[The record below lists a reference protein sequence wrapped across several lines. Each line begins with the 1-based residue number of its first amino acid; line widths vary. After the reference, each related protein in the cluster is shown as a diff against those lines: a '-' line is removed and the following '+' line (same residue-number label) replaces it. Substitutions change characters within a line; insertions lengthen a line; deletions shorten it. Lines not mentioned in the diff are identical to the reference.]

1 MATTKIRKG
10 QIENLQIINV
20 DIASSAAI
28 ATSKLAEGSTFMKN
42 DGSVVPLSDW
52 DFNNRKITNLG
63 APVAG
68 TDAARLVD
76 IQNAQAGI
84 SAKEPVRVVSTTN
97 IATLSGTAT
106 AIDGVTLAVGDRI
119 LLTAQTTGSQN
130 GIYVVQSGAWVR
142 ADDFDG
148 SPETIK
154 PGTYVFVSEG
164 TNYADSGWILSTNG
178 TITIGTTA
186 LTFVQFSGAG
196 QILAGAGLTKNGN
209 TLALATCGTAGT
221 YAKVTVDAYGRVTGG
236 TALVAADIP
245 VLDWSK
251 ITTGKPTTLS
261 GYGITDAQP
270 LTTILTAI
278 AALATTGLIARTGA
292 GTVAVRSIAQGTG
305 ITVTNGDGVSGNPTI
320 ALATSGVAA
329 NTYTSVTVDVYG
341 RVTAGSNI
349 SYIAPANYI
358 VNETPSGTVNGSNTV
373 FTIANT
379 PVSGKEQVF
388 LNGILMESG
397 SGNDYTISG
406 ATITFAVAPL
416 SGDKVRVT
424 YIK

>member
-10 QIENLQIINV
+10 QIENLKIIDV

-196 QILAGAGLTKNGN
+196 QILAGAGLTKNGS

-221 YAKVTVDAYGRVTGG
+221 YAKVTVDAYGRVTSG

-278 AALATTGLIARTGA
+278 GALATTGLIARTGA

-349 SYIAPANYI
+349 SYI
-358 VNETPSGTVNGSNTV
+358 
-373 FTIANT
+373 
-379 PVSGKEQVF
+379 
-388 LNGILMESG
+388 
-397 SGNDYTISG
+397 
-406 ATITFAVAPL
+406 L
-416 SGDKVRVT
+416 SL
-424 YIK
+424 IHI